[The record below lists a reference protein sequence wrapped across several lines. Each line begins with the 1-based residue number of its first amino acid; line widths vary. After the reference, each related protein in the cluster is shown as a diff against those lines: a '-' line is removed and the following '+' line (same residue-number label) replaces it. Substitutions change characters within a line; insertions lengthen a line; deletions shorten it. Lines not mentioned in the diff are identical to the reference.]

1 MKSWIRLLSHS
12 RAIQVAALPL
22 AAATMTVPVRVL
34 AQTVTCAPG
43 AICNTATA
51 GSPTTTLRTS
61 NPTVITV
68 GNAVLELVKTG
79 DRQAAE
85 PGDTVIY
92 RLLFTNPETQTTP
105 AALTSIEDNLPKGL
119 NFKARSL
126 KATLRQRNGVKTNIV
141 LSDVTTSGRGFTA
154 KLPVGF
160 VIAPGDTLDVIYAA
174 EVTADAIQGSG
185 RNVAVGQTPSGPTN
199 TGTHQLR
206 IRPGILADC
215 GTLLGRVF
223 QDKNNDGE
231 QQVGEPGI
239 PYAVV
244 FMDDGNRITTDDNG
258 LFSVAN
264 VLNGMRVGTL
274 DLTSVPGYK
283 LADNKYRIDR
293 NSLSRMVRLAPGTT
307 GRMNFAVEPLP
318 EPPEEPAPAPRPRP
332 VPAPRPAPIPVE
344 PAPAPAPKP
353 RPAPKPI
360 RALF

>member
-1 MKSWIRLLSHS
+1 MKPWIRLLGHS
-12 RAIQVAALPL
+12 QAMRVAAIPL
-22 AAATMTVPVRVL
+22 AAATVVLPVRVL
-34 AQTVTCAPG
+34 SQLACPTG

-51 GSPTTTLRTS
+51 AGQGTVVRTS
-61 NPTVITV
+61 NQTVITL
-68 GNAVLELVKTG
+68 GNTVLELVKTG

-92 RLLFTNPETQTTP
+92 RLLFTNPATQTVP
-105 AALTSIEDNLPKGL
+105 AALTSIEDNLPRGL
-119 NFKARSL
+119 NFKSRSL
-126 KATLRQRNGVKTNIV
+126 KATLRQRNGVKTDIP
-141 LSDVTTSGRGFTA
+141 LSNVTTSGRGFSAT
-154 KLPVGF
+154 LPVGF
-160 VIAPGDTLDVIYAA
+160 TIAPGDTLDVLYAA
-174 EVTADAIQGSG
+174 EVTPDAIQGSG
-185 RNVAVGQTPSGPTN
+185 RNVAVGQTPIGPTN
-199 TGTHQLR
+199 RGTHQLR

-223 QDKNNDGE
+223 QDKNHDGE
-231 QQVGEPGI
+231 QQTGEPGI

-244 FMDDGNRITTDDNG
+244 FMDDGNRITTDENG

-283 LADNKYRIDR
+283 LAQNKYRIDR
-293 NSLSRMVRLAPGTT
+293 NSLSRMVRLAPGAT

-332 VPAPRPAPIPVE
+332 VPAPEPAPIPVE
-344 PAPAPAPKP
+344 PAPAPAPQP
-353 RPAPKPI
+353 RKAPKPI

>member
-34 AQTVTCAPG
+34 AQVVPCAPG

-51 GSPTTTLRTS
+51 GTSSATVQTS
-61 NPTVITV
+61 NPTVITI

-85 PGDTVIY
+85 PGDTVVY
-92 RLLFTNPETQTTP
+92 RLLFTNPETQTTA
-105 AALTSIEDNLPKGL
+105 AALTSIEDNLPRGL
-119 NFKARSL
+119 NFKAQSL
-126 KATLRQRNGVKTNIV
+126 NATLRQRNGTKTSIPLTN
-141 LSDVTTSGRGFTA
+141 VTTSGRGFSAT
-154 KLPVGF
+154 LPTGF
-160 VIAPGDTLDVIYAA
+160 TIAPGDTLDVIYAA
-174 EVTADAIQGSG
+174 EVTPDAIQGSG
-185 RNVAVGQTPSGPTN
+185 RNVAVGLTPSGPTN
-199 TGTHQLR
+199 NATHQLR

-223 QDKNNDGE
+223 QDKNHDGE

-258 LFSVAN
+258 LFSLSN

-283 LADNKYRIDR
+283 LAQNKYRIDR
-293 NSLSRMVRLAPGTT
+293 NSLSRLVRLAPGAT

-318 EPPEEPAPAPRPRP
+318 EPPEEAAPAPRPRP
-332 VPAPRPAPIPVE
+332 APRPEPIPVE

>member
-51 GSPTTTLRTS
+51 GSPTTSLRTS
-61 NPTVITV
+61 NRTEITI

-85 PGDTVIY
+85 PGDTVVY
-92 RLLFTNPETQTTP
+92 RLLFTNPQSQTTD
-105 AALTSIEDNLPKGL
+105 AVLQSITDNLPRGL
-119 NFKARSL
+119 NFKPQSL
-126 KATLRQRNGVKTNIV
+126 KATLRKANGVKLDQPLTNV
-141 LSDVTTSGRGFTA
+141 VTSGRGFTA
-154 KLPVGF
+154 SLTPNVSIG
-160 VIAPGDTLDVIYAA
+160 PGETLDVLYAA
-174 EVTADAIQGSG
+174 EVTPDAIQGSG
-185 RNVAVGQTPSGPTN
+185 RNVAVGLTTAGLTN
-199 TGTHQLR
+199 NATHQLR

-223 QDKNNDGE
+223 QDKNHDGE

-258 LFSVAN
+258 LFSLAN

-283 LADNKYRIDR
+283 LAQNKYRIDR
-293 NSLSRMVRLAPGTT
+293 NSLSRMVRLAPGAT

-332 VPAPRPAPIPVE
+332 VPQPAPIPVE